1 MMVLLSTLSAIGYYP
16 RLGMERPS
24 NAFLIRRDG

>member
-1 MMVLLSTLSAIGYYP
+1 MMVLLSMPSVIGYYP

-24 NAFLIRRDG
+24 NVFLIRRDG